1 LKKSGVWVIKL
12 GGSLL
17 SSGNLREWLSI
28 IVEHGAGKLV
38 IVPGGGIFADQVRDA
53 QKNIKFDDKAAH
65 QMALLAMEQY
75 AHLLKSYASD
85 LDLEDSIEGIQ
96 KAINLNQVPVWLPF
110 KMINACQDVSTNW
123 DLTSDSLSLYLAEQ
137 LNARH
142 VMLVKSLSLKNLN
155 ARQLSES
162 GMVDKDFPEFVK
174 KSGSA
179 IWWLDQND
187 MGALENLLKTNDK
200 PKHHLNA
207 IVY

>member
-1 LKKSGVWVIKL
+1 VWVIKL

-17 SSGNLREWLSI
+17 SSGNLRKWLSI

-53 QKNIKFDDKAAH
+53 QKKIKFDDKAAH

-110 KMINACQDVSTNW
+110 KMINACQDVSANW
-123 DLTSDSLSLYLAEQ
+123 DLTSDSLALCLAEQ
-137 LNARH
+137 LKAAH
-142 VMLVKSLSLKNLN
+142 VILLKSLSSNNLN

-162 GMVDKDFPEFVK
+162 GMVDKNFPEFVK
-174 KSGSA
+174 KSESA

-187 MGALENLLKTNDK
+187 MGNLEELLKTNDK
-200 PKHHLNA
+200 PKHRLNA